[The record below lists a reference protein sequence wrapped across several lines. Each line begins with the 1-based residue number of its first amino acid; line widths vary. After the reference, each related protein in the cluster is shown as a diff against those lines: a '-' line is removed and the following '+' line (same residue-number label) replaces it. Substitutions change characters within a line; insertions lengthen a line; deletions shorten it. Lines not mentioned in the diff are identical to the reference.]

1 MRKLQD
7 LTDSERA
14 DLAKLAD
21 QAIAERLLQFK
32 LNTNAEKPSESEM
45 FLICNMGLVSAA
57 LALIFDD
64 TELKDFTE
72 VTDALYQCLLLDA
85 DD

>member
-14 DLAKLAD
+14 DLRKLAD
-21 QAIAERLLQFK
+21 RAIAERLLQFK
-32 LNTNAEKPSESEM
+32 LNTDADKPSESEM
-45 FLICNMGLVSAA
+45 FLICNLGLVSAA
-57 LALIFDD
+57 LSLVLDD
-64 TELKDFTE
+64 DELKDFTA
-72 VTDALYQCLLLDA
+72 VTDAIFASLKLD